1 MGPARPRRRGLRPRV
16 SRRPHA
22 DGGVAVNIAS
32 VREVGSD
39 LLDAVETVI
48 VGKRPVLERVL
59 WAILGDGHLLIEDVP
74 GLAKTL
80 IAKSF
85 AAGWALSFR
94 RIQFTPDLLPADI
107 TGTYVFDRKTGD
119 FVLRRGPVFTNVL
132 LADEINR
139 APPKTQ
145 SALLEA
151 MQERQATLEGETF
164 PLDRPFFVIATQ
176 NPIEHEGTYPLPEA
190 QVDRFL
196 LRIDVGY
203 PSREEEVEILE
214 RRRKRR
220 SDDATIE
227 PVTTPDQVRAL
238 QAAIEDVHVDPA
250 VEGYMV
256 DIVVATR
263 GHSQVEVGASP
274 RGSLALLKVARARA
288 AIAGRDFVTPDDVKT
303 VAGPALAHRLIRNE
317 GSSLD
322 LVEIADILPRE
333 LAVIRGT
340 NHAVVSLEKAGTL
353 RLAYTVRSQVKGDF
367 VLGPVRVRSFD
378 PLALGAHD
386 VALDLRS
393 PLVVAPAME
402 DLRRAQLQP
411 RRTRPWFGQV
421 PSRRI
426 GPGTEFWG
434 LREYVAGDEVRR
446 INWKASARLER
457 LFTNEYE
464 GERSGDVVIVVDA
477 RRESFVGTEADN
489 PVEHAVRAALGIADR
504 VLATKNRVGLIVYR
518 QVIDWVPLAFGRKQL
533 YRILDHL
540 VHAKPGGEWRVSH
553 VGLVLSRFLPRD
565 CLIVL
570 ITPLQDRDALTAVI
584 GPPAPRDDTAQVSPP
599 PPPSAPRDR
608 RQGPAGPDG
617 PPGPGPEAR

>member
-1 MGPARPRRRGLRPRV
+1 MKL
-16 SRRPHA
+16 
-22 DGGVAVNIAS
+22 AS
-32 VREVGSD
+32 VAAVSGS
-39 LLDAVETVI
+39 LLDAVESVI

-85 AAGWALSFR
+85 AAGLGLSFR

-107 TGTYVFDRKTGD
+107 TGTYVYDRKTSD
-119 FVLRRGPVFTNVL
+119 FVLRRGPIFTQLL

-203 PSREEEVEILE
+203 PTRAEEVEVLE

-256 DIVVATR
+256 DIVGATR

-274 RGSLALLKVARARA
+274 RGSLALLKVSRARA
-288 AIAGRDFVTPDDVKT
+288 AMAGRDFVTPDDVKT
-303 VAGPALAHRLIRNE
+303 VAGPALAHRLI
-317 GSSLD
+317 LKPD
-322 LVEIADILPRE
+322 PW
-333 LAVIRGT
+333 IRGVRT
-340 NHAVVSLEKAGTL
+340 ATV
-353 RLAYTVRSQVKGDF
+353 LAD
-367 VLGPVRVRSFD
+367 VL
-378 PLALGAHD
+378 A
-386 VALDLRS
+386 
-393 PLVVAPAME
+393 
-402 DLRRAQLQP
+402 
-411 RRTRPWFGQV
+411 QV
-421 PSRRI
+421 P
-426 GPGTEFWG
+426 
-434 LREYVAGDEVRR
+434 
-446 INWKASARLER
+446 
-457 LFTNEYE
+457 
-464 GERSGDVVIVVDA
+464 
-477 RRESFVGTEADN
+477 
-489 PVEHAVRAALGIADR
+489 
-504 VLATKNRVGLIVYR
+504 
-518 QVIDWVPLAFGRKQL
+518 VPK
-533 YRILDHL
+533 
-540 VHAKPGGEWRVSH
+540 VP
-553 VGLVLSRFLPRD
+553 
-565 CLIVL
+565 
-570 ITPLQDRDALTAVI
+570 
-584 GPPAPRDDTAQVSPP
+584 
-599 PPPSAPRDR
+599 
-608 RQGPAGPDG
+608 
-617 PPGPGPEAR
+617 

>member
-1 MGPARPRRRGLRPRV
+1 MNL
-16 SRRPHA
+16 
-22 DGGVAVNIAS
+22 AS
-32 VREVGSD
+32 VAAVSGS
-39 LLDAVETVI
+39 LLDAVEAVI

-85 AAGWALSFR
+85 AAGLGLSFR

-107 TGTYVFDRKTGD
+107 TGTYVYDRKTSD
-119 FVLRRGPVFTNVL
+119 FVLRRGPIFTQLL

-203 PSREEEVEILE
+203 PTRAEEVEVLE

-256 DIVVATR
+256 DIVGGTR

-274 RGSLALLKVARARA
+274 RGSLALLKVSRARA
-288 AIAGRDFVTPDDVKT
+288 AMAGRDFVTPDDVKT
-303 VAGPALAHRLIRNE
+303 VAGPALAH
-317 GSSLD
+317 
-322 LVEIADILPRE
+322 ADV
-333 LAVIRGT
+333 LA
-340 NHAVVSLEKAGTL
+340 
-353 RLAYTVRSQVKGDF
+353 
-367 VLGPVRVRSFD
+367 
-378 PLALGAHD
+378 
-386 VALDLRS
+386 
-393 PLVVAPAME
+393 
-402 DLRRAQLQP
+402 
-411 RRTRPWFGQV
+411 QV
-421 PSRRI
+421 P
-426 GPGTEFWG
+426 
-434 LREYVAGDEVRR
+434 
-446 INWKASARLER
+446 
-457 LFTNEYE
+457 
-464 GERSGDVVIVVDA
+464 
-477 RRESFVGTEADN
+477 
-489 PVEHAVRAALGIADR
+489 
-504 VLATKNRVGLIVYR
+504 
-518 QVIDWVPLAFGRKQL
+518 VPK
-533 YRILDHL
+533 
-540 VHAKPGGEWRVSH
+540 VP
-553 VGLVLSRFLPRD
+553 
-565 CLIVL
+565 
-570 ITPLQDRDALTAVI
+570 
-584 GPPAPRDDTAQVSPP
+584 
-599 PPPSAPRDR
+599 
-608 RQGPAGPDG
+608 
-617 PPGPGPEAR
+617 